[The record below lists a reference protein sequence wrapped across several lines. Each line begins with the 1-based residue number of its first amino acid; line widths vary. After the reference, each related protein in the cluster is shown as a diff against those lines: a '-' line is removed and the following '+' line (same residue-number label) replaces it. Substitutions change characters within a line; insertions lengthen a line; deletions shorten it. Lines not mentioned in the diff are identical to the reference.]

1 MREATP
7 DRLDAFYSELTALL
21 DRGINPFTMDGG
33 EYFYLKSM
41 HSPMR
46 DGTSHPDL
54 FANIQLNIMANKTG
68 KAHFQP
74 AEISRM
80 ELLSIEEPLF
90 NHPDSCLKIH
100 GYERP
105 SKAES
110 ILVTAEYLGLIDE
123 QARSKDDD
131 IAIDSRARRSF
142 KSISEEY
149 SEVIGSSLD
158 LKERH
163 DFYMMKHALTW
174 LSRRHSL
181 DVIPSEREP
190 SNEEVAEYSVKYNIY
205 NAIRLADMTMKA
217 LPIDFSKLKKNEE
230 DAEKLRKLTVIILA
244 YSLLNDSCHFQ
255 DKPLPVMAV
264 MSLYTRYFPE
274 AFSKAEDLRKIFT
287 DDFDFSL
294 WYGIV
299 HKAQLFSHLR
309 DDGREMAPQR
319 EAIIKELEK
328 IHSQDIRDKAF
339 RFSPPKGQDDV
350 PMISILNSFI
360 PELKDGTVM
369 TLSEAEKRFESIHQ
383 NLTKENVDHRYDAR
397 ITFSISFDRDGT
409 KETVTVPESS
419 PMDLCRESGIPQ
431 HIAHLASIGVIEDPG
446 LPAFLSK
453 HLGLSLLEEKIE
465 KEVIPTIEKKAERK
479 DYTSYIRAHIKS
491 SRRLLNKHHD
501 IDITAPLGVKNYRTD
516 KSVRTTR
523 REKKEAPAPDEESKS
538 NRRDNVRSRT
548 RQDKRKRRLR

>member
-7 DRLDAFYSELTALL
+7 ERLDAFYSDFLSLL

-68 KAHFQP
+68 RAHFQP

-80 ELLSIEEPLF
+80 DLFSIEEPLLEHS
-90 NHPDSCLKIH
+90 NQIPDIH
-100 GYERP
+100 RYDRP

-110 ILVTAEYLGLIDE
+110 ILVTAEYLELIN
-123 QARSKDDD
+123 ARARCEEN
-131 IAIDSRARRSF
+131 IFLDSRSRRSF
-142 KSISEEY
+142 KSISDEY
-149 SEVIGSSLD
+149 SDVIGNSLD

-181 DVIPSEREP
+181 DVAPDPREP
-190 SNEEVAEYSVKYNIY
+190 SNEEVAEYSVKYNIF
-205 NAIRLADMTMKA
+205 NAILLADMTMKA
-217 LPIDFSKLKKNEE
+217 LSVDFSKLKKDEE

-244 YSLLNDSCHFQ
+244 YSLLNDSCYFQ

-299 HKAQLFSHLR
+299 HRAQLFSHLR
-309 DDGREMAPQR
+309 DDGREPDPQR
-319 EAIIKELEK
+319 EEIIKELEK

-369 TLSEAEKRFESIHQ
+369 TLPEAEKRFESIHQ
-383 NLTKENVDHRYDAR
+383 NLTKENVDHRHDSR
-397 ITFSISFDRDGT
+397 ISFSISFDRDGT
-409 KETVTVPESS
+409 RETVTVPESS

-431 HIAHLASIGVIEDPG
+431 RIAHLASIGVIEDPG

-465 KEVIPTIEKKAERK
+465 KEVIPTIEKEAERK

-516 KSVRTTR
+516 KSVRTSR
-523 REKKEAPAPDEESKS
+523 REKKEAPAPDDESKS
-538 NRRDNVRSRT
+538 NRRDNTRSRT

>member
-68 KAHFQP
+68 RAHFQP

-80 ELLSIEEPLF
+80 ELFSIEEPLF
-90 NHPDSCLKIH
+90 NHSDSCQKIH
-100 GYERP
+100 GYDRS

-110 ILVTAEYLGLIDE
+110 ILVTAEYLELIN
-123 QARSKDDD
+123 ARARCEEN
-131 IAIDSRARRSF
+131 IFLDSRSRRSF
-142 KSISEEY
+142 KSISDEY
-149 SEVIGSSLD
+149 SDVIGSSLEM
-158 LKERH
+158 KERH

-181 DVIPSEREP
+181 DVAPDPREP
-190 SNEEVAEYSVKYNIY
+190 SNEEVAEYSVKYNIF
-205 NAIRLADMTMKA
+205 NAILLADMTMKSI
-217 LPIDFSKLKKNEE
+217 PIDFSKLKKDEE
-230 DAEKLRKLTVIILA
+230 DGAELRKLTVIILA
-244 YSLLNDSCHFQ
+244 YSLLNDSCYFQ

-274 AFSKAEDLRKIFT
+274 GFSKAEDLRKIFT

-299 HKAQLFSHLR
+299 HRAQLFSHLR
-309 DDGREMAPQR
+309 DDGREQNPHR
-319 EAIIKELEK
+319 EEIIKELEK

-369 TLSEAEKRFESIHQ
+369 TLPEAEKRFESIHQ
-383 NLTKENVDHRYDAR
+383 NLTKENVDHRHDAR

-409 KETVTVPESS
+409 RETVIVPESS

-431 HIAHLASIGVIEDPG
+431 HIAHLASLGVIEDPG

-465 KEVIPTIEKKAERK
+465 KEVIPAIEKEAERK

-523 REKKEAPAPDEESKS
+523 REKKEAPAPDDESKS
-538 NRRDNVRSRT
+538 NRRDNARSRT

>member
-7 DRLDAFYSELTALL
+7 ERLDAFYSDFLSLL
-21 DRGINPFTMDGG
+21 DRRINPFTMDGS

-46 DGTSHPDL
+46 DGTSHPDI

-68 KAHFQP
+68 RAHLQP

-80 ELLSIEEPLF
+80 DLFSIEEPLLEPS
-90 NHPDSCLKIH
+90 NHIPDIH
-100 GYERP
+100 RYDRP

-110 ILVTAEYLGLIDE
+110 ILVTAEYLELIN
-123 QARSKDDD
+123 ARARCEEN
-131 IAIDSRARRSF
+131 IFLDSRSRRSF
-142 KSISEEY
+142 KSISAEY
-149 SEVIGSSLD
+149 SDVIGSSLD

-181 DVIPSEREP
+181 DVAPDPREP
-190 SNEEVAEYSVKYNIY
+190 SNEEVAEYSVKYNIF
-205 NAIRLADMTMKA
+205 NAILLANMTMKS
-217 LPIDFSKLKKNEE
+217 IRVDFSKLKKDEE
-230 DAEKLRKLTVIILA
+230 DTEKLRKLTVIILA
-244 YSLLNDSCHFQ
+244 YSLLNDSCYFQ

-274 AFSKAEDLRKIFT
+274 GFSKAEDLRKIFT

-299 HKAQLFSHLR
+299 HRAQFFSHLS
-309 DDGREMAPQR
+309 DDGREPDPQR
-319 EAIIKELEK
+319 EEIIKELEK

-383 NLTKENVDHRYDAR
+383 ELSRENLEHRHDAR
-397 ITFSISFDRDGT
+397 ISFSISFDRDGAR
-409 KETVTVPESS
+409 ETATVPESS

-465 KEVIPTIEKKAERK
+465 KEVIPTIEKEAERK

-516 KSVRTTR
+516 KSGRTTR
-523 REKKEAPAPDEESKS
+523 WEKKEAPAPDDESKS
-538 NRRDNVRSRT
+538 NRRDNVRSKT

>member
-7 DRLDAFYSELTALL
+7 KMLDAFYTDFLSLL
-21 DRGINPFTMDGG
+21 DRGITPFTMDGG

-68 KAHFQP
+68 RAHFMP

-80 ELLSIEEPLF
+80 DLFSIEEPLLEHS
-90 NHPDSCLKIH
+90 NHIPDIH
-100 GYERP
+100 RYDFP
-105 SKAES
+105 SKSES
-110 ILVTAEYLGLIDE
+110 ILVTAEYLELIN
-123 QARSKDDD
+123 ARVRCEEN
-131 IAIDSRARRSF
+131 IFLDSRSRRSF
-142 KSISEEY
+142 KSISGEY
-149 SEVIGSSLD
+149 SDVIGSSLD

-181 DVIPSEREP
+181 DVAPDPREP
-190 SNEEVAEYSVKYNIY
+190 SNEEVAEYSVKYNIF
-205 NAIRLADMTMKA
+205 NAILIADMTMKA
-217 LPIDFSKLKKNEE
+217 LPVDFSKLKKDEK

-244 YSLLNDSCHFQ
+244 YSLLNDSCYFQ

-264 MSLYTRYFPE
+264 VSLYTRFFPE
-274 AFSKAEDLRKIFT
+274 AFSRAEDLRKIFT

-299 HKAQLFSHLR
+299 HRAQFFSHLR
-309 DDGREMAPQR
+309 DDGREPDPQR
-319 EAIIKELEK
+319 EEIIKELEK

>member
-7 DRLDAFYSELTALL
+7 KMLDAFYTDFLSLL
-21 DRGINPFTMDGG
+21 DRGINPFTMDGS

-68 KAHFQP
+68 RAHFMP

-80 ELLSIEEPLF
+80 DLFSIEEPLLEHS
-90 NHPDSCLKIH
+90 NHIPDIH
-100 GYERP
+100 RYDFP
-105 SKAES
+105 SKSES
-110 ILVTAEYLGLIDE
+110 ILVTAEYLELIN
-123 QARSKDDD
+123 ARVRCEEN
-131 IAIDSRARRSF
+131 IFLDSRSRRSF
-142 KSISEEY
+142 KSISGEY
-149 SEVIGSSLD
+149 SDVIGSSLD

-181 DVIPSEREP
+181 DVAPDPREP
-190 SNEEVAEYSVKYNIY
+190 SNEEVAEYSVKYNIF
-205 NAIRLADMTMKA
+205 NAILIADMTMKA
-217 LPIDFSKLKKNEE
+217 LPVDFSKLKKDEK

-244 YSLLNDSCHFQ
+244 YSLLNDSCYFQ

-264 MSLYTRYFPE
+264 VSLYTRFFPE
-274 AFSKAEDLRKIFT
+274 AFSRAEDLRKIFT

-299 HKAQLFSHLR
+299 HRAQFFSHLR
-309 DDGREMAPQR
+309 DDGREPDPQR
-319 EAIIKELEK
+319 EEIIKELEK

>member
-7 DRLDAFYSELTALL
+7 ERLDAFYTDFLSLL

-68 KAHFQP
+68 RAHFTP
-74 AEISRM
+74 SEMKSM
-80 ELLSIEEPLF
+80 ELFSIDEPIF
-90 NHPDSCLKIH
+90 SYSKSYPGIH
-100 GYERP
+100 EHERP
-105 SKAES
+105 SKIDTLITTS
-110 ILVTAEYLGLIDE
+110 EYLEFINN
-123 QARSKDDD
+123 QARSEDNHLLD
-131 IAIDSRARRSF
+131 IRTYH
-142 KSISEEY
+142 KY
-149 SEVIGSSLD
+149 
-158 LKERH
+158 KE
-163 DFYMMKHALTW
+163 T
-174 LSRRHSL
+174 
-181 DVIPSEREP
+181 
-190 SNEEVAEYSVKYNIY
+190 VAEYSDVIGKSLVISERSDFLAMRHAYARLAQNQTTDFSNIIGAPTKEEIEKRTIKYNIF
-205 NAIRLADMTMKA
+205 NAIFIADMTMKA
-217 LPIDFSKLKKNEE
+217 LSVDFSKLKTDEE

-244 YSLLNDSCHFQ
+244 YSLLNDSCYFQ

-264 MSLYTRYFPE
+264 ISLYTQYFPE

-287 DDFDFSL
+287 DDFDFNL

-309 DDGREMAPQR
+309 DDGREPDPQR
-319 EAIIKELEK
+319 EEIIKELEK

-360 PELKDGTVM
+360 PELKDGTVL

-383 NLTKENVDHRYDAR
+383 NLSRENLEHRHDAR

-409 KETVTVPESS
+409 RETVTVPESS
-419 PMDLCRESGIPQ
+419 SMDLCRESGIPQ
-431 HIAHLASIGVIEDPG
+431 HIAHLASLGVIEDPG

-465 KEVIPTIEKKAERK
+465 KEVIPTIEKEAERK

-516 KSVRTTR
+516 KSVRTSR
-523 REKKEAPAPDEESKS
+523 REKKEAPAPDDESKS
-538 NRRDNVRSRT
+538 NRRDNTRSRT

>member
-7 DRLDAFYSELTALL
+7 ERLDAFYTDFLSLL
-21 DRGINPFTMDGG
+21 DRGITPFTMDGG

-41 HSPMR
+41 HSPMS

-68 KAHFQP
+68 RAHFMP

-80 ELLSIEEPLF
+80 DLFSIEEPLLEHS
-90 NHPDSCLKIH
+90 NHIPDIH
-100 GYERP
+100 RYDFP
-105 SKAES
+105 SKSES
-110 ILVTAEYLGLIDE
+110 ILVTAEYLELIN
-123 QARSKDDD
+123 ARVRCEEN
-131 IAIDSRARRSF
+131 IFLDSRSRRSF
-142 KSISEEY
+142 KSISGEY
-149 SEVIGSSLD
+149 SDVIGSSLD

-181 DVIPSEREP
+181 DVAPDPREP
-190 SNEEVAEYSVKYNIY
+190 SNEEVAEYSVKYNIF
-205 NAIRLADMTMKA
+205 NAILIADMTMKA
-217 LPIDFSKLKKNEE
+217 LPVDFSKLKKDEK

-244 YSLLNDSCHFQ
+244 YSLLNDSCYFQ

-264 MSLYTRYFPE
+264 VSLYTRFFPE
-274 AFSKAEDLRKIFT
+274 AFSRAEDLRKIFT

-299 HKAQLFSHLR
+299 HRAQFFSHLR
-309 DDGREMAPQR
+309 DDGREPDPQR
-319 EAIIKELEK
+319 EEIIKELEK

>member
-7 DRLDAFYSELTALL
+7 ERLDAFYSDFLSLL
-21 DRGINPFTMDGG
+21 DRRINPFTMDGS

-46 DGTSHPDL
+46 DGTSHPDI

-68 KAHFQP
+68 RAHLQP

-80 ELLSIEEPLF
+80 DLFSIEEPLLEPS
-90 NHPDSCLKIH
+90 NHIPDIH
-100 GYERP
+100 RYDRP

-110 ILVTAEYLGLIDE
+110 ILVTAEYLELIN
-123 QARSKDDD
+123 ARARCEEN
-131 IAIDSRARRSF
+131 IFLDSRSRRSF
-142 KSISEEY
+142 KSISDEY
-149 SEVIGSSLD
+149 SDVIGSSLEM
-158 LKERH
+158 KERH

-181 DVIPSEREP
+181 DVAPDPREP
-190 SNEEVAEYSVKYNIY
+190 SNEEVAEYSVKYNIF
-205 NAIRLADMTMKA
+205 NAILLADMTMKA
-217 LPIDFSKLKKNEE
+217 LSVDFSKLKKDEE

-244 YSLLNDSCHFQ
+244 YSLLNDSCYFQ

-274 AFSKAEDLRKIFT
+274 GFSKAEDLRKIFT

-299 HKAQLFSHLR
+299 HRAQLFSHLS
-309 DDGREMAPQR
+309 DDGREPDPQR
-319 EAIIKELEK
+319 EEIIKELEK

-369 TLSEAEKRFESIHQ
+369 TLPEAEKRFESIHQ
-383 NLTKENVDHRYDAR
+383 NLTKENVEHRHDAR

-409 KETVTVPESS
+409 RETVTVPESS

-465 KEVIPTIEKKAERK
+465 KEVIPTIEKEAERK

-516 KSVRTTR
+516 KSGRTTR
-523 REKKEAPAPDEESKS
+523 REKKEAPAPDDESKS

-548 RQDKRKRRLR
+548 RQNKRKRRLR

>member
-7 DRLDAFYSELTALL
+7 ERLDAFYSDFLSLL

-54 FANIQLNIMANKTG
+54 FANIQLSIMANKTG
-68 KAHFQP
+68 RAHFQP

-80 ELLSIEEPLF
+80 DLFSIEEPLWERS
-90 NHPDSCLKIH
+90 NQIPDIH
-100 GYERP
+100 RYDRP

-110 ILVTAEYLGLIDE
+110 ILVSAEYIELIN
-123 QARSKDDD
+123 ARARCEEN
-131 IAIDSRARRSF
+131 IFLDSRLRRSF

-149 SEVIGSSLD
+149 SDVIGSSLD

-163 DFYMMKHALTW
+163 DFFMMKHALTW

-181 DVIPSEREP
+181 DVAPDPREP
-190 SNEEVAEYSVKYNIY
+190 SNEEVAEYSVKYNIF
-205 NAIRLADMTMKA
+205 NAILLADMTMKS
-217 LPIDFSKLKKNEE
+217 IRVDFSKLKKDEE
-230 DAEKLRKLTVIILA
+230 DAEELRKLTVIILA
-244 YSLLNDSCHFQ
+244 YSLLNDSCYFQ

-299 HKAQLFSHLR
+299 HRAQFFSHLR
-309 DDGREMAPQR
+309 DDGREPDPQR
-319 EAIIKELEK
+319 EEIIKELEK

-383 NLTKENVDHRYDAR
+383 ELSRENLEHRHDAR
-397 ITFSISFDRDGT
+397 ISFSISFDRDGT
-409 KETVTVPESS
+409 RETVTVPESS

-465 KEVIPTIEKKAERK
+465 KEVIPTIEKEAERK

>member
-7 DRLDAFYSELTALL
+7 ERLDAFYSDFLSLL
-21 DRGINPFTMDGG
+21 DRRINPFTMDGS

-46 DGTSHPDL
+46 DGTSHPDI

-68 KAHFQP
+68 RAHLQP

-80 ELLSIEEPLF
+80 DLFSIEEPLLEPS
-90 NHPDSCLKIH
+90 NHIPDIH
-100 GYERP
+100 RYDRP

-110 ILVTAEYLGLIDE
+110 ILVTAEYLELIN
-123 QARSKDDD
+123 ARARCEEN
-131 IAIDSRARRSF
+131 IFLDSRSRRSF
-142 KSISEEY
+142 KSISAEY
-149 SEVIGSSLD
+149 SDVIGSSLD

-181 DVIPSEREP
+181 DVAPDPREP
-190 SNEEVAEYSVKYNIY
+190 SNEEVAEYSVKYNIF
-205 NAIRLADMTMKA
+205 NAILLANMTMKS
-217 LPIDFSKLKKNEE
+217 IRVDFSKLKKDEE
-230 DAEKLRKLTVIILA
+230 DTEKLRKLTVIILA
-244 YSLLNDSCHFQ
+244 YSLLNDSCYFQ

-274 AFSKAEDLRKIFT
+274 GFSKAEDLRKIFT

-299 HKAQLFSHLR
+299 HRAQFFSHLS
-309 DDGREMAPQR
+309 DDGREPDPQR
-319 EAIIKELEK
+319 EEIIKELEK
-328 IHSQDIRDKAF
+328 IHSQDIRAF

-383 NLTKENVDHRYDAR
+383 ELSRENLEHRHDAR
-397 ITFSISFDRDGT
+397 ISFSISFDRDGAR
-409 KETVTVPESS
+409 ETATVPESS

-465 KEVIPTIEKKAERK
+465 KEVIPTIEKEAERK

-516 KSVRTTR
+516 KSGRTTR
-523 REKKEAPAPDEESKS
+523 REKKEAPAPDDESKS
-538 NRRDNVRSRT
+538 NRRDNVRSKT

>member
-7 DRLDAFYSELTALL
+7 ERLDAFYSEFLALL

-46 DGTSHPDL
+46 DESAHPDL

-68 KAHFQP
+68 MAHFNP
-74 AEISRM
+74 SEIDRM
-80 ELLSIEEPLF
+80 ELFSIEEPLF
-90 NHPDSCLKIH
+90 EYPESYQEIH

-110 ILVTAEYLGLIDE
+110 IIVTAEYLELIDK
-123 QARSKDDD
+123 QARCEDDC
-131 IAIDSRARRSF
+131 AIDSRPKRSF
-142 KSISEEY
+142 KAIADEY
-149 SEVIGSSLD
+149 SDVIGSSLELND
-158 LKERH
+158 RH
-163 DFYMMKHALTW
+163 DFYMMKIALKW

-181 DVIPSEREP
+181 DVIPGDREP
-190 SNEEVAEYSVKYNIY
+190 SNEEVGEYSVKYNIY
-205 NAIRLADMTMKA
+205 NAIRLADMTLKA
-217 LPIDFSKLKKNEE
+217 LPIDFTKLKKDEE

-244 YSLLNDSCHFQ
+244 YSLLNDSCNFQ
-255 DKPLPVMAV
+255 DKPLPVMAA

-274 AFSKAEDLRKIFT
+274 AFSKAEALRKIFT
-287 DDFDFSL
+287 NDFDFPL

-299 HKAQLFSHLR
+299 NRAQLFAHLSE
-309 DDGREMAPQR
+309 DMNHIPQR
-319 EAIIKELEK
+319 EEIINELEK

-369 TLSEAEKRFESIHQ
+369 TLPEAEKRFESIHQ
-383 NLTKENVDHRYDAR
+383 NLNRENVEHRNDAR
-397 ITFSISFDRDGT
+397 ISFSISFDRDGAR
-409 KETVTVPESS
+409 ETVTVPESS
-419 PMDLCRESGIPQ
+419 PMDLCRESRIPQ
-431 HIAHLASIGVIEDPG
+431 HIAHLASVGVIEDPG

-453 HLGLSLLEEKIE
+453 HLGLSLLEEKVR
-465 KEVIPTIEKKAERK
+465 KEVLPTIGNEAERK
-479 DYTSYIRAHIKS
+479 DYASYIRAHIKS
-491 SRRLLNKHHD
+491 SRRLLNQHHD
-501 IDITAPLGVKNYRTD
+501 IDITAPLGVKTYRTD
-516 KSVRTTR
+516 KSMRTSR
-523 REKKEAPAPDEESKS
+523 REKKEAAAPDDESKS
-538 NRRDNVRSRT
+538 NRRENTRIRT

>member
-7 DRLDAFYSELTALL
+7 KMLDAFYTDFLSLL
-21 DRGINPFTMDGG
+21 DRGINPFTMDGS

-68 KAHFQP
+68 RAHFMP

-80 ELLSIEEPLF
+80 DLFSIEEPLLEHS
-90 NHPDSCLKIH
+90 NHIPDIH
-100 GYERP
+100 RYDFP
-105 SKAES
+105 SKSES
-110 ILVTAEYLGLIDE
+110 ILVTAEYLELIN
-123 QARSKDDD
+123 ARVRCEEN
-131 IAIDSRARRSF
+131 IFLDSRSRRSF
-142 KSISEEY
+142 KSISGEY
-149 SEVIGSSLD
+149 SDVIGSSLD

-181 DVIPSEREP
+181 EVVPDPREP
-190 SNEEVAEYSVKYNIY
+190 SNEEVAEYSVKYNIF
-205 NAIRLADMTMKA
+205 NAILLADMTMKA
-217 LPIDFSKLKKNEE
+217 LPVDFSKLKKDEK

-244 YSLLNDSCHFQ
+244 YSLLNDSCYFQ

-264 MSLYTRYFPE
+264 VSLYTRFFPE
-274 AFSKAEDLRKIFT
+274 AFSRAEDLRKIFT

-299 HKAQLFSHLR
+299 HRAQFFSHLR
-309 DDGREMAPQR
+309 DDGREPDPQR
-319 EAIIKELEK
+319 EEIIKELEK

-360 PELKDGTVM
+360 LELKDGTVM

>member
-68 KAHFQP
+68 RAHFQP

-80 ELLSIEEPLF
+80 ELFSIEEPLF
-90 NHPDSCLKIH
+90 NHSDSCQKIH
-100 GYERP
+100 GYDRP

-110 ILVTAEYLGLIDE
+110 ILVTAEYLELINVR
-123 QARSKDDD
+123 ARCEENTFL
-131 IAIDSRARRSF
+131 DSRSRRSF
-142 KSISEEY
+142 KSISNEY
-149 SEVIGSSLD
+149 SDVIGSSLEM
-158 LKERH
+158 KERQ

-181 DVIPSEREP
+181 DVAPDPREP
-190 SNEEVAEYSVKYNIY
+190 SNEEVAEYSVKYNIF
-205 NAIRLADMTMKA
+205 NAILLADMTMKSI
-217 LPIDFSKLKKNEE
+217 PIDFSKLKKDEE
-230 DAEKLRKLTVIILA
+230 DGAELRKLTVIILA
-244 YSLLNDSCHFQ
+244 YSLLNDSCYFQ

-264 MSLYTRYFPE
+264 MSLYTRHFPE
-274 AFSKAEDLRKIFT
+274 GFSKAEDLRKIFT

-299 HKAQLFSHLR
+299 HRAQLFSHLR
-309 DDGREMAPQR
+309 DDGREQNPHR
-319 EAIIKELEK
+319 EEIIKELEK

-369 TLSEAEKRFESIHQ
+369 TLPEAEKRFESIHQ
-383 NLTKENVDHRYDAR
+383 NLTKENVDHRHDAR
-397 ITFSISFDRDGT
+397 ITFSISFDRYGT
-409 KETVTVPESS
+409 RETVTVPESS

-431 HIAHLASIGVIEDPG
+431 HIAHLASLGVIEDPG

-465 KEVIPTIEKKAERK
+465 KEVIPAIEKEAERK

-523 REKKEAPAPDEESKS
+523 REKKEAPAPDDESKS
-538 NRRDNVRSRT
+538 NRRDNARSRT

>member
-7 DRLDAFYSELTALL
+7 ERLSAFYFDFLSLL

-46 DGTSHPDL
+46 DGTAHPDL

-68 KAHFQP
+68 RAHFQP

-80 ELLSIEEPLF
+80 DLLSIEEPLLEHS
-90 NHPDSCLKIH
+90 NQIPDIH
-100 GYERP
+100 RYDRP

-110 ILVTAEYLGLIDE
+110 ILVTAEYLELIN
-123 QARSKDDD
+123 ARARCEEN
-131 IAIDSRARRSF
+131 ICLDSRSRRSF
-142 KSISEEY
+142 KSISDEY
-149 SEVIGSSLD
+149 SDVIGSSLD

-181 DVIPSEREP
+181 DVAPDPREP
-190 SNEEVAEYSVKYNIY
+190 SNEEVAEYSVKYNIF
-205 NAIRLADMTMKA
+205 NAILIADMTMKA
-217 LPIDFSKLKKNEE
+217 LPVDFSKLKKDEK

-244 YSLLNDSCHFQ
+244 YSLLNDSCYFQ

-264 MSLYTRYFPE
+264 VSLYTRFFPE
-274 AFSKAEDLRKIFT
+274 AFSRAEDLRKIFT

-299 HKAQLFSHLR
+299 HRAQFFSHLR
-309 DDGREMAPQR
+309 DDGREPDPQR
-319 EAIIKELEK
+319 EEIIKELEK

>member
-7 DRLDAFYSELTALL
+7 ERLDAFYSDFLSLL

-46 DGTSHPDL
+46 DGTSHPDI

-68 KAHFQP
+68 RAHFQP

-80 ELLSIEEPLF
+80 DLFSIEEPLLEPS
-90 NHPDSCLKIH
+90 NHIPDIH
-100 GYERP
+100 RYDSP

-110 ILVTAEYLGLIDE
+110 ILVTAEYLELIN
-123 QARSKDDD
+123 ARARCEEN
-131 IAIDSRARRSF
+131 IFLDSRSRRSF
-142 KSISEEY
+142 KSISAEY
-149 SEVIGSSLD
+149 SDVIGSSLD

-181 DVIPSEREP
+181 DVAPDPREP
-190 SNEEVAEYSVKYNIY
+190 SNEEVAEYSVKYNIF
-205 NAIRLADMTMKA
+205 NAILLADMTMKA
-217 LPIDFSKLKKNEE
+217 LSVDFSKLKKDEE
-230 DAEKLRKLTVIILA
+230 EAEKLRKLTVIILA
-244 YSLLNDSCHFQ
+244 YSLLNDSCYFQ

-264 MSLYTRYFPE
+264 VSLYTRFFPE
-274 AFSKAEDLRKIFT
+274 AFSRAEDLRKIFT

-299 HKAQLFSHLR
+299 HRAQFFSHLR
-309 DDGREMAPQR
+309 DDGREPDPQR
-319 EAIIKELEK
+319 EEIIKELEK

-383 NLTKENVDHRYDAR
+383 NLTKENVDHRYDA
-397 ITFSISFDRDGT
+397 S
-409 KETVTVPESS
+409 
-419 PMDLCRESGIPQ
+419 
-431 HIAHLASIGVIEDPG
+431 VIEDPG

>member
-7 DRLDAFYSELTALL
+7 ERLDAFYSDFLSLL
-21 DRGINPFTMDGG
+21 DRRINPFTMDGS

-46 DGTSHPDL
+46 DGTSHPDI

-68 KAHFQP
+68 RAHLQP

-80 ELLSIEEPLF
+80 DLFSIEEPLLEPS
-90 NHPDSCLKIH
+90 NHIPDIH
-100 GYERP
+100 RYDRP

-110 ILVTAEYLGLIDE
+110 ILVTAEYLELIN
-123 QARSKDDD
+123 ARARCEEN
-131 IAIDSRARRSF
+131 IFLDSRSRRSF
-142 KSISEEY
+142 KSISAEY
-149 SEVIGSSLD
+149 SDVIGSSLD

-181 DVIPSEREP
+181 DVAPDPREP
-190 SNEEVAEYSVKYNIY
+190 SNEEVAEYSVKYNIF
-205 NAIRLADMTMKA
+205 NAILLANMTMKS
-217 LPIDFSKLKKNEE
+217 IRVDFSKLKKDEE
-230 DAEKLRKLTVIILA
+230 DTEKLRKLTVIILA
-244 YSLLNDSCHFQ
+244 YSLLNDSCYFQ

-274 AFSKAEDLRKIFT
+274 GFSKAEDLRKIFT

-299 HKAQLFSHLR
+299 HRAQFFSHLS
-309 DDGREMAPQR
+309 DDGREPDPQR
-319 EAIIKELEK
+319 EEIIKELEK

-339 RFSPPKGQDDV
+339 RFSPKGQDDV

-383 NLTKENVDHRYDAR
+383 ELSRENLEHRHDAR
-397 ITFSISFDRDGT
+397 ISFSISFDRDGAR
-409 KETVTVPESS
+409 ETATVPESS

-465 KEVIPTIEKKAERK
+465 KEVIPTIEKEAERK

-516 KSVRTTR
+516 KSGRTTR
-523 REKKEAPAPDEESKS
+523 REKKEAPAPDDESKS
-538 NRRDNVRSRT
+538 NRRDNVRSKT

>member
-7 DRLDAFYSELTALL
+7 KMLDAFYTDFLSLL
-21 DRGINPFTMDGG
+21 DRGINPFTMDGS

-68 KAHFQP
+68 RAHFMP

-80 ELLSIEEPLF
+80 DLFSIEEPLLEHS
-90 NHPDSCLKIH
+90 NHIPDIH
-100 GYERP
+100 RYDFP
-105 SKAES
+105 SKSES
-110 ILVTAEYLGLIDE
+110 ILVTAEYLEFIN
-123 QARSKDDD
+123 ARVRCEEN
-131 IAIDSRARRSF
+131 IFLDSRSRRSF
-142 KSISEEY
+142 KSISGEY
-149 SEVIGSSLD
+149 SDVIGSSLD

-181 DVIPSEREP
+181 EVVPDPREP
-190 SNEEVAEYSVKYNIY
+190 SNEEVAEYSVKYNIF
-205 NAIRLADMTMKA
+205 NAILLADMTMKA
-217 LPIDFSKLKKNEE
+217 LPVDFSKLKKDEK

-244 YSLLNDSCHFQ
+244 YSLLNDSCYFQ

-264 MSLYTRYFPE
+264 VSLYTRFFPE
-274 AFSKAEDLRKIFT
+274 AFSRAEDLRKIFT

-299 HKAQLFSHLR
+299 HRAQFFSHLR
-309 DDGREMAPQR
+309 DDGREPDPQR
-319 EAIIKELEK
+319 EEIIKELEK

-369 TLSEAEKRFESIHQ
+369 PLSDAEKRFESIHQ

>member
-7 DRLDAFYSELTALL
+7 ERLSAFYFDFLSLL

-41 HSPMR
+41 HSTMR

-68 KAHFQP
+68 RAHFQP

-80 ELLSIEEPLF
+80 DPFSIEEPFLEPS
-90 NHPDSCLKIH
+90 NHIPDIH
-100 GYERP
+100 RYDRP

-110 ILVTAEYLGLIDE
+110 ILVTAEYLELIN
-123 QARSKDDD
+123 ARARCEEN
-131 IAIDSRARRSF
+131 IFLDSRSRRSF
-142 KSISEEY
+142 KSISDEY
-149 SEVIGSSLD
+149 SDVIGSSLEM
-158 LKERH
+158 KERH

-181 DVIPSEREP
+181 DVAPDPREP
-190 SNEEVAEYSVKYNIY
+190 SNEEVAEYSVKYNIF
-205 NAIRLADMTMKA
+205 NAILLADMTMKSI
-217 LPIDFSKLKKNEE
+217 PIDFSKLKKDEE
-230 DAEKLRKLTVIILA
+230 DGEELRKLTVIILA
-244 YSLLNDSCHFQ
+244 YSLLNDSCYFQ

-274 AFSKAEDLRKIFT
+274 GFSKAEDLRKIFT

-299 HKAQLFSHLR
+299 HRAQLFSHLR
-309 DDGREMAPQR
+309 DDGREQNPPR
-319 EAIIKELEK
+319 EEIIKELEK

-369 TLSEAEKRFESIHQ
+369 TLPEAEKRFESIHQ
-383 NLTKENVDHRYDAR
+383 NLTKENVDHRHDAR

-409 KETVTVPESS
+409 RETVTVPESS

-465 KEVIPTIEKKAERK
+465 KEVIPAIEKEAERK

-523 REKKEAPAPDEESKS
+523 REKKEAPAPDDESKS
-538 NRRDNVRSRT
+538 NRRDNARSRT